1 MSEFFGDYRGA
12 FKLRNVIG
20 LKRWIYFSLKS
31 VLLFLLL
38 LLLFSLFQYMVIFYT
53 PLYEYVTAPGV
64 KLSSIYGL
72 ILMLAVSFGP
82 SLLYLIRI
90 IIQSKGNGVDNLYEL
105 MKHRPY
111 ESFAGKEFTY
121 KGKSVGALKGYADD
135 DNQYLVF
142 DGGLR
147 VAWDLKKGPGLS
159 EINQE
164 LRLYR
169 LASK

>member
-1 MSEFFGDYRGA
+1 MSDFFGDYRGA
-12 FKLRNVIG
+12 FKLQNVIG

-38 LLLFSLFQYMVIFYT
+38 LLLFSFFQYMVIFYT

-90 IIQSKGNGVDNLYEL
+90 IIHPK
-105 MKHRPY
+105 
-111 ESFAGKEFTY
+111 
-121 KGKSVGALKGYADD
+121 
-135 DNQYLVF
+135 
-142 DGGLR
+142 
-147 VAWDLKKGPGLS
+147 
-159 EINQE
+159 
-164 LRLYR
+164 
-169 LASK
+169 